1 MTKGPGRLDRSTTSV
16 DLDMMA
22 AVYEGL
28 AVFAEPL
35 GVTVTFIRI
44 LTHLVDS
51 TDEWQRFMT
60 RLHCCRLCLDM
71 SHAVRWGYDPV
82 QAVYDYRDRISYVHF
97 HDYKGQANVQLGE
110 GMMCDYPAFLSALED
125 IGYIGWI
132 TVCPGTTNVLENEK
146 LRINRMY
153 LKSVGY

>member
-60 RLHCCRLCLDM
+60 RFHRCRLCLEM
-71 SHAVRWGYDPV
+71 SHAVR
-82 QAVYDYRDRISYVHF
+82 
-97 HDYKGQANVQLGE
+97 
-110 GMMCDYPAFLSALED
+110 
-125 IGYIGWI
+125 
-132 TVCPGTTNVLENEK
+132 
-146 LRINRMY
+146 
-153 LKSVGY
+153 